1 VSITT
6 DKHIPQSRTLSEAE
20 LDALFKRLNLAHTRR
35 IYKQVA
41 AQAEKESWS
50 YCDCH

>member
-1 VSITT
+1 VSLTT
-6 DKHIPQSRTLSEAE
+6 DNPSPQSRTLSEAE

-35 IYKQVA
+35 IYQPVA

-50 YCDCH
+50 